1 MRAARSR
8 VVAQPSP
15 AIPAM
20 PDAGFE
26 ERYALVCQAVAEGIY
41 EWDIE
46 RNQLSPSARLMEM
59 FGFEGSRLGAA
70 DWNRIVHPED
80 FPIYRAALRDCFRGV
95 TARLDCE
102 YRVRHSDGA
111 YRWIE
116 DRALPVRNEAG
127 RAIRLVG
134 AISDVTERKTT
145 EQALRDNQERYSLVS
160 LAVAEGIYDWNVEE
174 NTLFV
179 SPRLMEIFK
188 FEGTGLSS
196 EDWYALVHAAD
207 RESYRGALRN
217 CFRGV
222 SPRVACEYRI
232 LLRSGEYRW
241 VEDHG
246 LPIRN
251 TTGRAIRLVGA
262 VSDITDRKESER
274 ALHEA
279 LERQTATA
287 EILRVISS
295 SPTDVQPTFDAI
307 AAAATTLSGA
317 VLGGVFTYD
326 GTLIHFVADYGW
338 SPEEVAMIRSTF
350 PIPPGRGSVTARAIE
365 TRAVAHI
372 EDMSTDPDFAYPA
385 LVQSGGHTVLAVP
398 MLRDGNPIGAINVQ
412 RRHVELFSD
421 KQIDLLK
428 TFAAQAVI
436 AIENVRL
443 FNELNERTGDLQES
457 LEYQTATSDVLKVI
471 SRSTF
476 DLQPVLDTLVET
488 AARLCNA
495 EMAFIFRREGE
506 MYRGAAAV
514 GFSPEY
520 IALRKAHPHAPGRGT
535 LTGRVALEGRTV
547 HIADSASDPEYTL
560 TEAITVGKIRTSLG
574 VPLLREGS

>member
-8 VVAQPSP
+8 VVAQTSP

-46 RNQLSPSARLMEM
+46 RNVLSPSARLMEI
-59 FGFEGSRLGAA
+59 FGFEGSSLGAA
-70 DWNRIVHPED
+70 DWNRIVHPKD

-160 LAVAEGIYDWNVEE
+160 LAVAEGIYDWNVED

-188 FEGTGLSS
+188 FEGPGLSS

-207 RESYRGALRN
+207 REGYRSALRN
-217 CFRGV
+217 CFKGE
-222 SPRVACEYRI
+222 SPRVTCEYRI

-251 TTGRAIRLVGA
+251 AAGRAIRLVGA

-317 VLGGVFTYD
+317 TNGGVFRFD
-326 GTLIHFVADYGW
+326 GSLIHFVAHHGW
-338 SPEEVAMIRSTF
+338 SADTLDAIRGVF
-350 PIPPGRGSVTARAIE
+350 PLAPGRGSGTARAIL
-365 TRAVAHI
+365 TRQVVHI
-372 EDMSTDPDFAYPA
+372 VDFAADPEFEHMSLA
-385 LVQSGGHTVLAVP
+385 QSGLNTGLYVP
-398 MLRDGNPIGAINVQ
+398 MLRDGAAIGAITVT
-412 RRHVELFSD
+412 RHEVAPFSD

-443 FNELNERTGDLQES
+443 FN
-457 LEYQTATSDVLKVI
+457 
-471 SRSTF
+471 
-476 DLQPVLDTLVET
+476 
-488 AARLCNA
+488 
-495 EMAFIFRREGE
+495 
-506 MYRGAAAV
+506 
-514 GFSPEY
+514 
-520 IALRKAHPHAPGRGT
+520 
-535 LTGRVALEGRTV
+535 
-547 HIADSASDPEYTL
+547 
-560 TEAITVGKIRTSLG
+560 
-574 VPLLREGS
+574 

>member
-8 VVAQPSP
+8 VVAQTSP

-46 RNQLSPSARLMEM
+46 RNLLSPSARLMEM

-102 YRVRHSDGA
+102 YRIRHSDGA

-116 DRALPVRNEAG
+116 DRALPIRNAAG

-134 AISDVTERKTT
+134 AVSDVTERKVT
-145 EQALRDNQERYSLVS
+145 EQALRDNEERYSLVS
-160 LAVAEGIYDWNVEE
+160 QAVAEGIYDWNVEQ

-188 FEGTGLSS
+188 FEGPGLGS
-196 EDWYALVHAAD
+196 EDWFGLVHAAD
-207 RESYRGALRN
+207 RERYRGALRN
-217 CFRGV
+217 CFRGE

-232 LLRSGEYRW
+232 LVRSGEYRW

-251 TTGRAIRLVGA
+251 AAGRAIRLVGA
-262 VSDITDRKESER
+262 VSDITERKESER
-274 ALHEA
+274 ALQEA
-279 LERQTATA
+279 LEQQTATA

-317 VLGGVFTYD
+317 TSGGVFRFD
-326 GTLIHFVADYGW
+326 GSLIHFVAHYGLNAAQIDAAHK
-338 SPEEVAMIRSTF
+338 VF
-350 PIPPGRGSVTARAIE
+350 PLPPGRGSVTARALL
-365 TRAVAHI
+365 TRAVAHV
-372 EDMSTDPDFAYPA
+372 ED
-385 LVQSGGHTVLAVP
+385 
-398 MLRDGNPIGAINVQ
+398 I
-412 RRHVELFSD
+412 
-421 KQIDLLK
+421 
-428 TFAAQAVI
+428 AA
-436 AIENVRL
+436 
-443 FNELNERTGDLQES
+443 
-457 LEYQTATSDVLKVI
+457 
-471 SRSTF
+471 
-476 DLQPVLDTLVET
+476 
-488 AARLCNA
+488 
-495 EMAFIFRREGE
+495 
-506 MYRGAAAV
+506 
-514 GFSPEY
+514 
-520 IALRKAHPHAPGRGT
+520 
-535 LTGRVALEGRTV
+535 
-547 HIADSASDPEYTL
+547 DPE
-560 TEAITVGKIRTSLG
+560 
-574 VPLLREGS
+574 

>member
-8 VVAQPSP
+8 VVAQTSP

-46 RNQLSPSARLMEM
+46 RNVLSPSARLMEI
-59 FGFEGSRLGAA
+59 FGFEGSSLGAA
-70 DWNRIVHPED
+70 DWNRIVHPKD

-160 LAVAEGIYDWNVEE
+160 QAVAEGIYDWNVED

-179 SPRLMEIFK
+179 SPRLMEIFR
-188 FEGTGLSS
+188 FDGPGLNS

-217 CFRGV
+217 CFKGE

-232 LLRSGEYRW
+232 LLRSGDYRW

-251 TTGRAIRLVGA
+251 AAGRAIRLVGA
-262 VSDITDRKESER
+262 VSDVTERKESEQALREALEQQTATAEVLQVINSSPGDLAPVFDALLEKAARLCEASFGGLWTYDGDNLRAVALRGVPAPFAEFNTHNPPVFGPGAGPAQILEGERFVHIADLASSDAYLAGEPNRR
-274 ALHEA
+274 ALVDLGGARTALAVPLRKDDALVGFIMIYRQEVRPFPDKQIALLENFAAQAVIAIENARLLTETREA

-295 SPTDVQPTFDAI
+295 SPTDVQPTFEAI

-338 SPEEVAMIRSTF
+338 TATELAAIRSIF
-350 PIPPGRGSVTARAIE
+350 PLPPGRGSGTARAIL
-365 TRAVAHI
+365 TREVVHI
-372 EDMSTDPDFAYPA
+372 VDFAA
-385 LVQSGGHTVLAVP
+385 
-398 MLRDGNPIGAINVQ
+398 
-412 RRHVELFSD
+412 
-421 KQIDLLK
+421 
-428 TFAAQAVI
+428 
-436 AIENVRL
+436 
-443 FNELNERTGDLQES
+443 
-457 LEYQTATSDVLKVI
+457 
-471 SRSTF
+471 
-476 DLQPVLDTLVET
+476 
-488 AARLCNA
+488 
-495 EMAFIFRREGE
+495 
-506 MYRGAAAV
+506 
-514 GFSPEY
+514 
-520 IALRKAHPHAPGRGT
+520 
-535 LTGRVALEGRTV
+535 
-547 HIADSASDPEYTL
+547 
-560 TEAITVGKIRTSLG
+560 
-574 VPLLREGS
+574 